1 MGKGSERALERSGLA
16 ERVKHNGSMQRE
28 RGVSGAIE
36 QTCDQEAKMRL
47 SCVGTGSKSK
57 LSRGN
62 MIPIGSSR

>member
-1 MGKGSERALERSGLA
+1 MSERALERSGQA
-16 ERVKHNGSMQRE
+16 ERVKHIGSMRRE

-36 QTCDQEAKMRL
+36 QMCDQEAKMRL

-62 MIPIGSSR
+62 MIPIDSSR